1 MQSFFKSMNI
11 SKIKKEAEIAVSE
24 LIAASGLKKGS
35 ILVIGCSSSEI
46 IGGNIGKSSSLE
58 AATAVYE
65 AVAPVLAEKGIY
77 LAVQCCEH
85 LNRALVVERECAEK
99 YNLEQVAVVPHPH
112 AGGAF
117 ATVAYNN
124 FNDPCVVES
133 IKADAGLDIGCVLIG
148 MHLKHVAVPVRLS
161 TDTIGDARIIAAR
174 TRLKYIG
181 GERAIYK

>member
-1 MQSFFKSMNI
+1 MDI
-11 SKIKKEAEIAVSE
+11 SKIKTYAKIAVSE
-24 LIAASGLKKGS
+24 LIAAAGLKKGS
-35 ILVIGCSSSEI
+35 ILVIGCSSSEVA
-46 IGGNIGKSSSLE
+46 GGTIGKYSSLD
-58 AATAVYE
+58 AARAVYE
-65 AVAPVLAEKGIY
+65 GVSEALSLEKEEIY

-117 ATVAYNN
+117 ATVAYQS
-124 FNDPCVVES
+124 FKDPCMVEY
-133 IKADAGLDIGCVLIG
+133 IKADAGLDIGGVLIG

-161 TDTIGDARIIAAR
+161 TSTIGEAIILAAR
-174 TRLKYIG
+174 TRPKYIG